1 MIIKKIIEDEKNLNE
16 EKYHEYEKLINDI
29 INNLNGSKIENKNK
43 ILNTIKY
50 YIKDYNEFQNL
61 NIYNNLIWY
70 SEYYEIF
77 QNIFNEKEIKNKIPY
92 LEKINNI
99 EFDTYFNYLT
109 SIFFSDNKF
118 NETEFNSMI
127 STLNA
132 QMLFKIYQKI
142 IKDNL
147 DLLDISNLLFETIQ
161 NLDSLINEL
170 MERKEKDKNE
180 IIWAYN
186 IISHYPIDFN
196 FILPNFEPKDVK
208 YLFIHLNDNK
218 KNVSEGPLI
227 KNLLFD
233 IELYY
238 HKFYDE

>member
-1 MIIKKIIEDEKNLNE
+1 M
-16 EKYHEYEKLINDI
+16 
-29 INNLNGSKIENKNK
+29 
-43 ILNTIKY
+43 
-50 YIKDYNEFQNL
+50 
-61 NIYNNLIWY
+61 IWY

-132 QMLFKIYQKI
+132 QRLFKIYQNI

-170 MERKEKDKNE
+170 MEKKEKDKNE
-180 IIWAYN
+180 II
-186 IISHYPIDFN
+186 
-196 FILPNFEPKDVK
+196 
-208 YLFIHLNDNK
+208 
-218 KNVSEGPLI
+218 
-227 KNLLFD
+227 
-233 IELYY
+233 
-238 HKFYDE
+238 